1 LHERSVRKEATVI
14 RYSVIIPQR
23 DGGREIA
30 LQLPRLCAV
39 FDRLA
44 APYEVLCVDDGS
56 GSETQS
62 ILLSLLANQPAMR
75 LWRLDA
81 PAGASVALSV
91 GIAAAQGEIIIA
103 IEAGQR
109 YAVEQIPQL
118 LYRLSR
124 LDLVNVRPRLS
135 GWRKFWHR
143 LTRIPRGL
151 LFGLEVRQPDRLF
164 WAARHE
170 AVAGIGLGRGMRRY
184 LPWLV
189 ARRGF
194 RVGDMYVEEG
204 SSGPPIH
211 DAWPNPKHLLAAW
224 WACRRWRDE
233 AVRPIGIHDA
243 PADSSEADVSS
254 AGASEVHGLG
264 VVAPA
269 ALWAGR
275 PAKGPARLVGSA
287 AHVRYD
293 AAHVL
298 PSPLRSKV
306 A

>member
-1 LHERSVRKEATVI
+1 MI
-14 RYSVIIPQR
+14 RYSVLIPER
-23 DGGREIA
+23 DAGREIA
-30 LQLPRLCAV
+30 HQLPRLCAL

-44 APYEVLCVDDGS
+44 APYEILCIDDAS

-62 ILLSLLANQPAMR
+62 ILQSMLPEQPALR

-81 PAGASVALSV
+81 PAGASVAVST

-103 IEAGQR
+103 IEPGQR
-109 YAVEQIPQL
+109 YAVEHIPQL

-124 LDLVNVRPRLS
+124 LDLVYVRPRLN

-143 LTRIPRGL
+143 LTRIPRAV

-164 WAARHE
+164 WAARRE

-194 RVGDMYVEEG
+194 RVGDIYIEEG
-204 SSGPPIH
+204 ASGPPIH
-211 DAWPNPKHLLAAW
+211 DSRPNPWGLFAAW
-224 WACRRWRDE
+224 WACRRWRDDP
-233 AVRPIGIHDA
+233 AQQIAIHRPSVV
-243 PADSSEADVSS
+243 DSD
-254 AGASEVHGLG
+254 AGAAEVAFIDLR
-264 VVAPA
+264 APA
-269 ALWAGR
+269 ALHAGR
-275 PAKGPARLVGSA
+275 TSENLARVVGPAAGQL
-287 AHVRYD
+287 RYD
-293 AAHVL
+293 SAHAA
-298 PSPLRSKV
+298 PAPFRSKV